1 MRYYPRLSPKT
12 INCLARFPLS
22 AKRAEFPTYRVFFMK
37 SPDRLLIV
45 DDVPDNLFL
54 VRTILE
60 EEGYEVITSSNGQDA
75 LKIIKSGELPDLVL
89 LDVMM
94 PVMDGYEVTKQ
105 IRAIIDLPFIPILL
119 ITAYDRANAVKG
131 LDLGADEFIRKPI
144 EADELLARVRS
155 LLRLKHSIA
164 ERDRIDR
171 QRQDFVSRLTHD
183 LRTPLVAADRMLGL
197 LQDGVLG
204 QISPEICE
212 ALTIMGRSNR
222 NLLEMVNKLLDVYR
236 YESGSKT
243 INLQPLDL
251 RELLAQVVQ
260 ELKPIAISKNL
271 ELIADLEA
279 IDQDQI
285 QIKGDRLEL
294 LRVFNNLIGNALKFT
309 DAGRVQVS
317 LKLDKSE
324 AIIAIADT
332 GAGISLEE
340 QPFLFQ
346 RFRQG
351 NHQKQGSGLGL
362 YLSHYI
368 IEAHHGRISVKSPN
382 LNSPPDSLGGS
393 TFFVHLPIISS

>member
-1 MRYYPRLSPKT
+1 
-12 INCLARFPLS
+12 
-22 AKRAEFPTYRVFFMK
+22 MK

-60 EEGYEVITSSNGQDA
+60 EEGYEIITLSNGQDA
-75 LKIIKSGELPDLVL
+75 LKIIETEPPDLIL

-94 PVMDGYEVTKQ
+94 PVMDGYEVTRRV
-105 IRAIIDLPFIPILL
+105 RAMKDLPFIPILL

-204 QISPEICE
+204 EISPEICE
-212 ALTIMGRSNR
+212 ALKIMGRSNS

-243 INLQPLDL
+243 INLQSLDL
-251 RELLAQVVQ
+251 KELLDQVVQ

-271 ELIADLEA
+271 ELIADLKD
-279 IDQDQI
+279 ICLV
-285 QIKGDRLEL
+285 KGDRLEL

-309 DAGRVQVS
+309 ESGSVHVS
-317 LKLDKSE
+317 LKPDQSE

-332 GAGISLEE
+332 GSGVPLEE

-346 RFRQG
+346 RFSQG

-368 IEAHHGRISVKSPN
+368 VNAHNGKIFVKSPN
-382 LNSPPDSLGGS
+382 LDSQKGS
-393 TFFVHLPIISS
+393 TFFVHLPIIKP

>member
-1 MRYYPRLSPKT
+1 
-12 INCLARFPLS
+12 
-22 AKRAEFPTYRVFFMK
+22 MK

-60 EEGYEVITSSNGQDA
+60 DEGYEIITSSNGHDA
-75 LKIIKSGELPDLVL
+75 LKIIESEPPDLVL

-94 PVMDGYEVTKQ
+94 PLMDGYEVTRR
-105 IRAIIDLPFIPILL
+105 IRAMKDLPFIPILL

-204 QISPEICE
+204 EISPEIRE
-212 ALTIMGRSNR
+212 ALTIMGRSNH

-251 RELLAQVVQ
+251 KELLNQVVQ

-271 ELIADLEA
+271 ELTADL
-279 IDQDQI
+279 DNMVTV
-285 QIKGDRLEL
+285 KGDRLEL

-309 DAGRVQVS
+309 ESGSVHVS
-317 LKLDKSE
+317 LKLEESE

-332 GAGISLEE
+332 GAGISSEE

-368 IEAHHGRISVKSPN
+368 INAHNGKILVKSPN
-382 LNSPPDSLGGS
+382 IDSQQGS
-393 TFFVHLPIISS
+393 TFFVHLPTITS

>member
-1 MRYYPRLSPKT
+1 
-12 INCLARFPLS
+12 
-22 AKRAEFPTYRVFFMK
+22 MK
-37 SPDRLLIV
+37 SLDRLLIV

-60 EEGYEVITSSNGQDA
+60 EEGYEIITSSNGHDA
-75 LKIIKSGELPDLVL
+75 LKIIESEPPDLVL

-94 PVMDGYEVTKQ
+94 PLMDGYEVTRR
-105 IRAIIDLPFIPILL
+105 IRAMKDLPFIPILL

-204 QISPEICE
+204 EISPEIRE
-212 ALTIMGRSNR
+212 ALTIMGRSNH

-251 RELLAQVVQ
+251 KELLDQVVQ

-271 ELIADLEA
+271 ELTADL
-279 IDQDQI
+279 DDMVTV
-285 QIKGDRLEL
+285 KGDRLEL

-309 DAGRVQVS
+309 ESGNVHVS
-317 LKLDKSE
+317 LKLEESE
-324 AIIAIADT
+324 VVIAIADT
-332 GAGISLEE
+332 GAGISSDE

-368 IEAHHGRISVKSPN
+368 INAHNGKILVKSPN
-382 LNSPPDSLGGS
+382 LDSQQGS
-393 TFFVHLPIISS
+393 TFFVHLPIITL

>member
-1 MRYYPRLSPKT
+1 
-12 INCLARFPLS
+12 
-22 AKRAEFPTYRVFFMK
+22 MK

-60 EEGYEVITSSNGQDA
+60 EEGYEIITLSNGQDA
-75 LKIIKSGELPDLVL
+75 LKIIETEPPDLIL

-94 PVMDGYEVTKQ
+94 PVMDGYEVTRRV
-105 IRAIIDLPFIPILL
+105 RAMKDLPFIPILL

-204 QISPEICE
+204 EVSPEICE
-212 ALTIMGRSNR
+212 ALKIMGRSNS

-243 INLQPLDL
+243 INLQSLDL
-251 RELLAQVVQ
+251 KELLDQVVQ

-271 ELIADLEA
+271 ELNADLED
-279 IDQDQI
+279 ICLV
-285 QIKGDRLEL
+285 KGDRLEL

-309 DAGRVQVS
+309 ESGSVHVS
-317 LKLDKSE
+317 LKSDRSE

-332 GAGISLEE
+332 GTGVPLEE

-346 RFRQG
+346 RFSQG

-368 IEAHHGRISVKSPN
+368 VNAHNCKILVKSPN
-382 LNSPPDSLGGS
+382 LDSRKGS
-393 TFFVHLPIISS
+393 TFFVHLPIIKP

>member
-1 MRYYPRLSPKT
+1 
-12 INCLARFPLS
+12 
-22 AKRAEFPTYRVFFMK
+22 MK

-60 EEGYEVITSSNGQDA
+60 EEGYEIITLSNGQDA
-75 LKIIKSGELPDLVL
+75 LKIIETEPPDLIL

-94 PVMDGYEVTKQ
+94 PVMDGYEVTRRV
-105 IRAIIDLPFIPILL
+105 RAMKDLPFIPILL

-204 QISPEICE
+204 EISPEICE
-212 ALTIMGRSNR
+212 ALKIMGRSNS

-243 INLQPLDL
+243 INLQSLDL
-251 RELLAQVVQ
+251 KELLDQVVQ

-271 ELIADLEA
+271 ELNADLED
-279 IDQDQI
+279 ICLV
-285 QIKGDRLEL
+285 KGDRLEL

-309 DAGRVQVS
+309 ESGSVHVS
-317 LKLDKSE
+317 LKLDRSE

-332 GAGISLEE
+332 GTGVPLEE

-346 RFRQG
+346 RFSQG

-368 IEAHHGRISVKSPN
+368 VNAHNGKILVKSPN
-382 LNSPPDSLGGS
+382 LDSRKGS
-393 TFFVHLPIISS
+393 TFFVHLPIIKP

>member
-1 MRYYPRLSPKT
+1 
-12 INCLARFPLS
+12 
-22 AKRAEFPTYRVFFMK
+22 MK

-60 EEGYEVITSSNGQDA
+60 EEGYEIIAASNGYEA
-75 LKIIKSGELPDLVL
+75 LKIIESDPIDLVL

-94 PVMDGYEVTKQ
+94 PLMDGYEVTRR
-105 IRAIIDLPFIPILL
+105 IRAIKDLPFIPILL

-204 QISPEICE
+204 EISPQIGE

-243 INLQPLDL
+243 INLQPLNVQ
-251 RELLAQVVQ
+251 ELLEQVVE

-271 ELIADLEA
+271 ALTADLEQTA
-279 IDQDQI
+279 TV
-285 QIKGDRLEL
+285 KGDRLEL

-309 DAGRVQVS
+309 EEGKVHVS
-317 LKLDKSE
+317 LKLAQNEAHQSE
-324 AIIAIADT
+324 AIIAITDT
-332 GAGISLEE
+332 GAGIPIDE

-368 IEAHHGRISVKSPN
+368 ISAHDGKILVKSPN
-382 LNSPPDSLGGS
+382 LDSQQGS
-393 TFFVHLPIISS
+393 TFFVHLPII

>member
-1 MRYYPRLSPKT
+1 
-12 INCLARFPLS
+12 
-22 AKRAEFPTYRVFFMK
+22 MK

-60 EEGYEVITSSNGQDA
+60 EEGYEIVTSSNGHDA
-75 LKIIKSGELPDLVL
+75 LKIVESEPPDLVL

-94 PVMDGYEVTKQ
+94 PKMDGYEVTRRM
-105 IRAIIDLPFIPILL
+105 RAMKDLPFIPILL

-204 QISPEICE
+204 EISPEICE
-212 ALTIMGRSNR
+212 ALKIMGRSNS

-243 INLQPLDL
+243 INLQKLDL
-251 RELLAQVVQ
+251 RELLDQVVQ

-271 ELIADLEA
+271 ELIANLED
-279 IDQDQI
+279 IGMV
-285 QIKGDRLEL
+285 KGDRLEL

-309 DAGRVQVS
+309 EFGHVHVS
-317 LKLDKSE
+317 LKQDQSE

-332 GAGISLEE
+332 GTGVPLEE

-346 RFRQG
+346 RFSQG

-368 IEAHHGRISVKSPN
+368 VNAHNGKILVKSPN
-382 LNSPPDSLGGS
+382 LDSQKGS
-393 TFFVHLPIISS
+393 TFFVHLPIITP

>member
-1 MRYYPRLSPKT
+1 
-12 INCLARFPLS
+12 
-22 AKRAEFPTYRVFFMK
+22 MK

-60 EEGYEVITSSNGQDA
+60 EEGYEIITASNGHEA
-75 LKIIKSGELPDLVL
+75 IKIIESEPIDLVL

-94 PVMDGYEVTKQ
+94 PLMDGYEVTRR
-105 IRAIIDLPFIPILL
+105 IRAMKDLPFIPILL

-204 QISPEICE
+204 EISPQIGE

-243 INLQPLDL
+243 INLQPLNL
-251 RELLAQVVQ
+251 QELLDQVVQ

-271 ELIADLEA
+271 ELVAELEQTA
-279 IDQDQI
+279 TV
-285 QIKGDRLEL
+285 KGDRLEL

-309 DAGRVQVS
+309 EVGKVHVS
-317 LKLDKSE
+317 LKLAHNETHQPE

-332 GAGISLEE
+332 GAGIPMDE

-368 IEAHHGRISVKSPN
+368 ISAHDGKILVKSPN
-382 LNSPPDSLGGS
+382 LDNQQGS
-393 TFFVHLPIISS
+393 TFFVHLPTI

>member
-1 MRYYPRLSPKT
+1 
-12 INCLARFPLS
+12 
-22 AKRAEFPTYRVFFMK
+22 MK

-60 EEGYEVITSSNGQDA
+60 EEGYEIIAASNGYEA
-75 LKIIKSGELPDLVL
+75 LKIIESDPIDLVL

-94 PVMDGYEVTKQ
+94 PLMDGYEVTRR
-105 IRAIIDLPFIPILL
+105 IRAIKDLPFIPILL

-171 QRQDFVSRLTHD
+171 HRQDFVSRLTHD

-204 QISPEICE
+204 EISPQIGE

-243 INLQPLDL
+243 INLQPLNVQ
-251 RELLAQVVQ
+251 ELLEQVVE

-271 ELIADLEA
+271 ALTADLEQTA
-279 IDQDQI
+279 TV
-285 QIKGDRLEL
+285 KGDRLEL

-309 DAGRVQVS
+309 EEGKVHVS
-317 LKLDKSE
+317 LKLAQNEAHQSE
-324 AIIAIADT
+324 AIIAITDT
-332 GAGISLEE
+332 GAGIPIDE

-368 IEAHHGRISVKSPN
+368 ISAHDGKILVKSPN
-382 LNSPPDSLGGS
+382 LDSQQGS
-393 TFFVHLPIISS
+393 TFFVHLPII

>member
-1 MRYYPRLSPKT
+1 
-12 INCLARFPLS
+12 
-22 AKRAEFPTYRVFFMK
+22 MK

-60 EEGYEVITSSNGQDA
+60 EEGYEIITLSNGQDA
-75 LKIIKSGELPDLVL
+75 LKIIETEPPDLIL

-94 PVMDGYEVTKQ
+94 PVMDGYEVTRRV
-105 IRAIIDLPFIPILL
+105 RAMKDLPFIPILL

-204 QISPEICE
+204 EISPEICE
-212 ALTIMGRSNR
+212 ALKIMGRSNS

-243 INLQPLDL
+243 INLQSLDL
-251 RELLAQVVQ
+251 KELLNQVVQ

-271 ELIADLEA
+271 ELIANLED
-279 IDQDQI
+279 IGMV
-285 QIKGDRLEL
+285 KGDRLEL

-309 DAGRVQVS
+309 ESGSVHVS
-317 LKLDKSE
+317 LKSDQSE

-332 GAGISLEE
+332 GTGVPLEE

-346 RFRQG
+346 RFSQG

-368 IEAHHGRISVKSPN
+368 VNAHEGKILVKSPN
-382 LNSPPDSLGGS
+382 QGSQKGS
-393 TFFVHLPIISS
+393 TFFVHLPIIKP

>member
-1 MRYYPRLSPKT
+1 
-12 INCLARFPLS
+12 
-22 AKRAEFPTYRVFFMK
+22 MK

-60 EEGYEVITSSNGQDA
+60 DEGYEIITSSNGHDA
-75 LKIIKSGELPDLVL
+75 LKIIESEPPDLVL

-94 PVMDGYEVTKQ
+94 PLMDGYEVTRR
-105 IRAIIDLPFIPILL
+105 IRAMKDLPFIPILL

-204 QISPEICE
+204 EISPEIRE
-212 ALTIMGRSNR
+212 ALTIMGRSNH

-251 RELLAQVVQ
+251 KELLNQVVQ

-271 ELIADLEA
+271 ELTADL
-279 IDQDQI
+279 DNMVTV
-285 QIKGDRLEL
+285 KGDRLEL

-309 DAGRVQVS
+309 ESGSVHVS
-317 LKLDKSE
+317 LKLEESE

-332 GAGISLEE
+332 GAGISSDE

-368 IEAHHGRISVKSPN
+368 INAHNGKILVKSPN
-382 LNSPPDSLGGS
+382 LDSQQGS
-393 TFFVHLPIISS
+393 TFFVHLPTITS

>member
-1 MRYYPRLSPKT
+1 
-12 INCLARFPLS
+12 
-22 AKRAEFPTYRVFFMK
+22 MK

-54 VRTILE
+54 VSTILE
-60 EEGYEVITSSNGQDA
+60 EEGYEIITSSNGREA
-75 LKIIKSGELPDLVL
+75 LKEIEAQPPDLIL

-94 PVMDGYEVTKQ
+94 PVMDGYEVTRRV
-105 IRAIIDLPFIPILL
+105 RAMKDLPFIPILL

-204 QISPEICE
+204 EISPQISE

-243 INLQPLDL
+243 INLQPLNL
-251 RELLAQVVQ
+251 KELLEQVVQ
-260 ELKPIAISKNL
+260 ELNPIAISKNL
-271 ELIADLEA
+271 ELTTDLSLVTDDCA
-279 IDQDQI
+279 

-309 DAGRVQVS
+309 EAGCIQVS
-317 LKLDKSE
+317 LKSDISE
-324 AIIAIADT
+324 VVIVIADT
-332 GAGISLEE
+332 GAGIPLEE
-340 QPFLFQ
+340 QPFLFH

-368 IEAHHGRISVKSPN
+368 INAHSGKILVQSPN
-382 LNSPPDSLGGS
+382 LDSLQGS
-393 TFFVHLPIISS
+393 TFFVHLPTIKP

>member
-1 MRYYPRLSPKT
+1 
-12 INCLARFPLS
+12 
-22 AKRAEFPTYRVFFMK
+22 MK

-60 EEGYEVITSSNGQDA
+60 EEGYEIITLSNGQDA
-75 LKIIKSGELPDLVL
+75 LKIIETEPPDLIL

-94 PVMDGYEVTKQ
+94 PVMDGYEVTRRV
-105 IRAIIDLPFIPILL
+105 RAMKDLPFIPILL

-204 QISPEICE
+204 EVSPEICE
-212 ALTIMGRSNR
+212 ALKIMGRSNS

-243 INLQPLDL
+243 INLQSLDL
-251 RELLAQVVQ
+251 KELLDQVVQ

-271 ELIADLEA
+271 ELNADLED
-279 IDQDQI
+279 ICLV
-285 QIKGDRLEL
+285 KGDRLEL

-309 DAGRVQVS
+309 ESGSVHVS
-317 LKLDKSE
+317 LKSDRSE

-332 GAGISLEE
+332 GTGVPLEE

-346 RFRQG
+346 RFSQG

-368 IEAHHGRISVKSPN
+368 VNAHNGKILVKSPN
-382 LNSPPDSLGGS
+382 LDSRKGS
-393 TFFVHLPIISS
+393 TFFVHLPIIKP

>member
-1 MRYYPRLSPKT
+1 
-12 INCLARFPLS
+12 
-22 AKRAEFPTYRVFFMK
+22 MK

-60 EEGYEVITSSNGQDA
+60 EEGYEIIAASNGYEA
-75 LKIIKSGELPDLVL
+75 LKIIESDPIDLVL

-94 PVMDGYEVTKQ
+94 PLMDGYEVTRR
-105 IRAIIDLPFIPILL
+105 IRAIKDLPFIPILL

-204 QISPEICE
+204 EISPQIGE

-243 INLQPLDL
+243 INLQPLNVQ
-251 RELLAQVVQ
+251 ELLEQVVE

-271 ELIADLEA
+271 ALTADLEQTA
-279 IDQDQI
+279 TV
-285 QIKGDRLEL
+285 KGDRLEL

-309 DAGRVQVS
+309 EDGKVHVS
-317 LKLDKSE
+317 LKLAQNEAHQSE
-324 AIIAIADT
+324 ALIAITDT
-332 GAGISLEE
+332 GAGIPIDE

-351 NHQKQGSGLGL
+351 SHQKQGSGLGL

-368 IEAHHGRISVKSPN
+368 ISAHDGKILVKSPN
-382 LNSPPDSLGGS
+382 LDSQQGS
-393 TFFVHLPIISS
+393 TFFVHLPII

>member
-1 MRYYPRLSPKT
+1 
-12 INCLARFPLS
+12 
-22 AKRAEFPTYRVFFMK
+22 
-37 SPDRLLIV
+37 
-45 DDVPDNLFL
+45 
-54 VRTILE
+54 
-60 EEGYEVITSSNGQDA
+60 
-75 LKIIKSGELPDLVL
+75 
-89 LDVMM
+89 
-94 PVMDGYEVTKQ
+94 MDGYEVTRR
-105 IRAIIDLPFIPILL
+105 IRAMKDLPFIPILL

-204 QISPEICE
+204 EISPEIRE
-212 ALTIMGRSNR
+212 ALTIMGRSNH

-251 RELLAQVVQ
+251 KELLNQVVQ

-271 ELIADLEA
+271 ELTADL
-279 IDQDQI
+279 DNMVTV
-285 QIKGDRLEL
+285 KGDRLEL

-309 DAGRVQVS
+309 ESGSVHVS
-317 LKLDKSE
+317 LKLEESE

-332 GAGISLEE
+332 GAGISSEE

-368 IEAHHGRISVKSPN
+368 INAHNGKILVKSPN
-382 LNSPPDSLGGS
+382 IDSQQGS
-393 TFFVHLPIISS
+393 TFFVHLPTITS

>member
-1 MRYYPRLSPKT
+1 
-12 INCLARFPLS
+12 
-22 AKRAEFPTYRVFFMK
+22 MK
-37 SPDRLLIV
+37 SPDRLLVV

-54 VRTILE
+54 IRTILE
-60 EEGYEVITSSNGQDA
+60 EERYEIITSSNGHGA
-75 LKIIKSGELPDLVL
+75 LKIIESEPIDLVL

-94 PVMDGYEVTKQ
+94 PVMDGYEVTRR
-105 IRAIIDLPFIPILL
+105 IRAMQDLPFIPILL

-204 QISPEICE
+204 EISPQICE

-251 RELLAQVVQ
+251 KELLDQVVQ

-271 ELIADLEA
+271 ELSADLDDTSGK
-279 IDQDQI
+279 ITQ
-285 QIKGDRLEL
+285 GDRLEL

-309 DAGRVQVS
+309 ESGSVHVS
-317 LKLDKSE
+317 LKLNESE
-324 AIIAIADT
+324 AVIAIADT
-332 GAGISLEE
+332 GAGVPLEE

-346 RFRQG
+346 RFSQG

-368 IEAHHGRISVKSPN
+368 INAHNGKIFVQSPN
-382 LNSPPDSLGGS
+382 LDSQEGS
-393 TFFVHLPIISS
+393 TFSVHLPIIKP

>member
-1 MRYYPRLSPKT
+1 
-12 INCLARFPLS
+12 
-22 AKRAEFPTYRVFFMK
+22 MK

-60 EEGYEVITSSNGQDA
+60 EEGYEIFTSSNGHDA
-75 LKIIKSGELPDLVL
+75 LKIVESEPPDLIL

-94 PVMDGYEVTKQ
+94 PKMDGYEVTRR
-105 IRAIIDLPFIPILL
+105 IRAMKNLPFIPILL

-204 QISPEICE
+204 EISPEIRE

-243 INLQPLDL
+243 INLQPLNL
-251 RELLAQVVQ
+251 RELLEQVVQ

-271 ELIADLEA
+271 ELSAELDDIHEV
-279 IDQDQI
+279 
-285 QIKGDRLEL
+285 KGDRLEL

-309 DAGRVQVS
+309 ESGNVHVS
-317 LKLDKSE
+317 LKQNKTE
-324 AIIAIADT
+324 TVIEIADT
-332 GAGISLEE
+332 GMGIPLDE

-346 RFRQG
+346 RFSQG
-351 NHQKQGSGLGL
+351 SHQKQGSGLGL

-368 IEAHHGRISVKSPN
+368 ISAHNGKISVKSSPN
-382 LNSPPDSLGGS
+382 PDSQQGS
-393 TFFVHLPIISS
+393 TFIVHLPNITL

>member
-1 MRYYPRLSPKT
+1 
-12 INCLARFPLS
+12 
-22 AKRAEFPTYRVFFMK
+22 MK

-60 EEGYEVITSSNGQDA
+60 EEGYEIITSSNGQDA
-75 LKIIKSGELPDLVL
+75 LKIVESEPIDLVL

-94 PVMDGYEVTKQ
+94 PRMDGYEVTRR
-105 IRAIIDLPFIPILL
+105 IRAMKDLPFIPILL

-204 QISPEICE
+204 EISPQIGE

-243 INLQPLDL
+243 INLQPLNL
-251 RELLAQVVQ
+251 QELLEQVVQ

-271 ELIADLEA
+271 ELNTN
-279 IDQDQI
+279 IDTDPDNNFNNNAQV
-285 QIKGDRLEL
+285 KGDRLEL

-309 DAGRVQVS
+309 ESGSVHVS
-317 LKLDKSE
+317 LKYNKSE
-324 AIIAIADT
+324 IIIAIADT
-332 GAGISLEE
+332 GMGIPLEE

-346 RFRQG
+346 RFSQG

-368 IEAHHGRISVKSPN
+368 ISAHNGKISVSSHN
-382 LNSPPDSLGGS
+382 LGSKQGS
-393 TFFVHLPIISS
+393 TFFVHLPIITS

>member
-1 MRYYPRLSPKT
+1 
-12 INCLARFPLS
+12 
-22 AKRAEFPTYRVFFMK
+22 
-37 SPDRLLIV
+37 
-45 DDVPDNLFL
+45 
-54 VRTILE
+54 
-60 EEGYEVITSSNGQDA
+60 
-75 LKIIKSGELPDLVL
+75 
-89 LDVMM
+89 
-94 PVMDGYEVTKQ
+94 
-105 IRAIIDLPFIPILL
+105 
-119 ITAYDRANAVKG
+119 
-131 LDLGADEFIRKPI
+131 
-144 EADELLARVRS
+144 

-204 QISPEICE
+204 EISPEICE
-212 ALTIMGRSNR
+212 ALKIMGRSNS

-243 INLQPLDL
+243 INLRSIDL
-251 RELLAQVVQ
+251 QELLDQVVQ

-271 ELIADLEA
+271 ELIANLED
-279 IDQDQI
+279 IGMV
-285 QIKGDRLEL
+285 KGDRLEL

-309 DAGRVQVS
+309 ESGSVHVS
-317 LKLDKSE
+317 LKSDQSE

-332 GAGISLEE
+332 GTGVPLEE

-346 RFRQG
+346 RFSQG

-368 IEAHHGRISVKSPN
+368 VNAHEGKILVKSPN
-382 LNSPPDSLGGS
+382 QGSQKGS
-393 TFFVHLPIISS
+393 TFFVHLPIIKP

>member
-1 MRYYPRLSPKT
+1 
-12 INCLARFPLS
+12 
-22 AKRAEFPTYRVFFMK
+22 MK

-60 EEGYEVITSSNGQDA
+60 EEGYEIITSSNGHDA
-75 LKIIKSGELPDLVL
+75 LKMIESEPPDLVL

-94 PVMDGYEVTKQ
+94 PLMDGYEVTRH
-105 IRAIIDLPFIPILL
+105 IRAMKDLPFIPILL

-197 LQDGVLG
+197 MQDGVLG
-204 QISPEICE
+204 EISPEIRE
-212 ALTIMGRSNR
+212 ALTIMGRSNH

-251 RELLAQVVQ
+251 KELLNQVVQ

-271 ELIADLEA
+271 ELTANLDDIATV
-279 IDQDQI
+279 
-285 QIKGDRLEL
+285 KGDRLEL

-309 DAGRVQVS
+309 ESGSVHVS
-317 LKLDKSE
+317 LKLEESE
-324 AIIAIADT
+324 ASIAIADT
-332 GAGISLEE
+332 GAGISPEE

-368 IEAHHGRISVKSPN
+368 INAHNGKILVKSPN
-382 LNSPPDSLGGS
+382 LDSQQGS
-393 TFFVHLPIISS
+393 TFFVHLPTIKS

>member
-1 MRYYPRLSPKT
+1 
-12 INCLARFPLS
+12 
-22 AKRAEFPTYRVFFMK
+22 MK

-60 EEGYEVITSSNGQDA
+60 DEGYEIITSSNGHDA
-75 LKIIKSGELPDLVL
+75 LKIIESEPPDLVL

-94 PVMDGYEVTKQ
+94 PLMDGYEVTRR
-105 IRAIIDLPFIPILL
+105 IRAMKDLPFIPILL

-204 QISPEICE
+204 EISPEIRE
-212 ALTIMGRSNR
+212 ALTIMGRSNH

-251 RELLAQVVQ
+251 KELLNQVVQ

-271 ELIADLEA
+271 ELTADLDDMVA
-279 IDQDQI
+279 V
-285 QIKGDRLEL
+285 KGDRLEL

-309 DAGRVQVS
+309 ESGSVHVS
-317 LKLDKSE
+317 LKLEESE

-332 GAGISLEE
+332 GAGISSEE

-368 IEAHHGRISVKSPN
+368 INAHNGKILVKSPN
-382 LNSPPDSLGGS
+382 IDSQQGS
-393 TFFVHLPIISS
+393 TFFVHLPTITS

>member
-1 MRYYPRLSPKT
+1 
-12 INCLARFPLS
+12 
-22 AKRAEFPTYRVFFMK
+22 MK

-60 EEGYEVITSSNGQDA
+60 EEGYEIITLSNGQDA
-75 LKIIKSGELPDLVL
+75 LKIIETEPPDLIL

-94 PVMDGYEVTKQ
+94 PVMDGYEVTRRV
-105 IRAIIDLPFIPILL
+105 RAMKDLPFIPILL

-204 QISPEICE
+204 EISPEICE
-212 ALTIMGRSNR
+212 ALKIMGRSNS

-243 INLQPLDL
+243 INLQSLDL
-251 RELLAQVVQ
+251 KELLDQVVQ

-271 ELIADLEA
+271 ELIADLED
-279 IDQDQI
+279 ICLV
-285 QIKGDRLEL
+285 KGDRLEL

-309 DAGRVQVS
+309 ESGSVHVS
-317 LKLDKSE
+317 LKSDRSE

-332 GAGISLEE
+332 GTGVPLEE

-346 RFRQG
+346 RFSQG

-368 IEAHHGRISVKSPN
+368 VNAHDGKILVKSPN
-382 LNSPPDSLGGS
+382 QGSQKGS
-393 TFFVHLPIISS
+393 TFFVHLPIIKP

>member
-1 MRYYPRLSPKT
+1 
-12 INCLARFPLS
+12 
-22 AKRAEFPTYRVFFMK
+22 MK

-60 EEGYEVITSSNGQDA
+60 EEGYEIVTSSNGQEA
-75 LKIIKSGELPDLVL
+75 LKIIETEPPDLVL

-94 PVMDGYEVTKQ
+94 PVMDGYEVTRRM
-105 IRAIIDLPFIPILL
+105 RAMKDLPFIPILL

-204 QISPEICE
+204 EISPQICE
-212 ALTIMGRSNR
+212 ALTIMGRSNS

-251 RELLAQVVQ
+251 KELLDQVVQ

-271 ELIADLEA
+271 ELIADLED
-279 IDQDQI
+279 ID
-285 QIKGDRLEL
+285 KVKVDRLEL

-309 DAGRVQVS
+309 ESGRVHVS
-317 LKLDKSE
+317 LTSDQSE

-332 GAGISLEE
+332 GAGVPLEE

-346 RFRQG
+346 RFSQG

-368 IEAHHGRISVKSPN
+368 VNAHNGKIFVKSPN
-382 LNSPPDSLGGS
+382 LDSQKGS
-393 TFFVHLPIISS
+393 TFSVHLPIITP

>member
-1 MRYYPRLSPKT
+1 
-12 INCLARFPLS
+12 
-22 AKRAEFPTYRVFFMK
+22 MK

-60 EEGYEVITSSNGQDA
+60 EEGYEIITSSNGQDA
-75 LKIIKSGELPDLVL
+75 LKIIESEPIDLIL

-94 PVMDGYEVTKQ
+94 PKMDGYEVTRR
-105 IRAIIDLPFIPILL
+105 IRAMADLPFIPILL

-204 QISPEICE
+204 EISPQIGE

-243 INLQPLDL
+243 INLQPLNL
-251 RELLAQVVQ
+251 RELLEQVVQ

-271 ELIADLEA
+271 ELIADLQGEE
-279 IDQDQI
+279 QV
-285 QIKGDRLEL
+285 KGDRLEL

-309 DAGRVQVS
+309 ESGSVHVS
-317 LKLDKSE
+317 LKHNQSE
-324 AIIAIADT
+324 LVIAIADT
-332 GAGISLEE
+332 GMGIPAEE

-346 RFRQG
+346 RFSQG

-368 IEAHHGRISVKSPN
+368 ISAHGGKISVSSQNQGSQQISPQGSQ
-382 LNSPPDSLGGS
+382 LGS
-393 TFFVHLPIISS
+393 TFFVHLPTITS

>member
-1 MRYYPRLSPKT
+1 
-12 INCLARFPLS
+12 
-22 AKRAEFPTYRVFFMK
+22 MK

-60 EEGYEVITSSNGQDA
+60 DEGYEIITSSNGHDA
-75 LKIIKSGELPDLVL
+75 LKIIESEPPDLVL

-94 PVMDGYEVTKQ
+94 PLMDGYEVTRR
-105 IRAIIDLPFIPILL
+105 IRAMKDLPFIPILL

-204 QISPEICE
+204 EISPEIRE
-212 ALTIMGRSNR
+212 ALTIMGRSNH

-251 RELLAQVVQ
+251 KELLNQVVQ

-271 ELIADLEA
+271 ELTADL
-279 IDQDQI
+279 DNMVTV
-285 QIKGDRLEL
+285 KGDRLEL

-309 DAGRVQVS
+309 ESGSVHVS
-317 LKLDKSE
+317 LKLEESE

-332 GAGISLEE
+332 GAGISSDE

-368 IEAHHGRISVKSPN
+368 INAHNGKILVKSPN
-382 LNSPPDSLGGS
+382 IDSQQGS
-393 TFFVHLPIISS
+393 TFFVHLPTITS

>member
-1 MRYYPRLSPKT
+1 
-12 INCLARFPLS
+12 
-22 AKRAEFPTYRVFFMK
+22 MK

-60 EEGYEVITSSNGQDA
+60 EEGYEIIAASNGYEA
-75 LKIIKSGELPDLVL
+75 LKIIESDPIDLVL

-94 PVMDGYEVTKQ
+94 PLMDGYEVTRR
-105 IRAIIDLPFIPILL
+105 IRAIKDLPFIPILL

-204 QISPEICE
+204 EISPQIGE

-243 INLQPLDL
+243 INLQPLNL
-251 RELLAQVVQ
+251 QELLEQVVE

-271 ELIADLEA
+271 ALTADLEQTA
-279 IDQDQI
+279 TV
-285 QIKGDRLEL
+285 KGDRLEL

-309 DAGRVQVS
+309 EDGKVHVS
-317 LKLDKSE
+317 LKLAQNEAHQSE
-324 AIIAIADT
+324 AIIAITDT
-332 GAGISLEE
+332 GAGIPIDE

-368 IEAHHGRISVKSPN
+368 ISAHDGKILVKSPN
-382 LNSPPDSLGGS
+382 LDSQQGS
-393 TFFVHLPIISS
+393 TFFVHLPII

>member
-1 MRYYPRLSPKT
+1 
-12 INCLARFPLS
+12 
-22 AKRAEFPTYRVFFMK
+22 MK

-60 EEGYEVITSSNGQDA
+60 EEGYEIITLSNGQDA
-75 LKIIKSGELPDLVL
+75 LKIIETEPPDLIL

-94 PVMDGYEVTKQ
+94 PVMDGYEVTRRV
-105 IRAIIDLPFIPILL
+105 RAMKDLPFIPILL

-131 LDLGADEFIRKPI
+131 LDLGEDEFIRKPI

-204 QISPEICE
+204 EVSPEICE
-212 ALTIMGRSNR
+212 ALKIMGRSNS

-243 INLQPLDL
+243 INLQSLDL
-251 RELLAQVVQ
+251 KELLDQVVQ

-271 ELIADLEA
+271 ELNADLED
-279 IDQDQI
+279 ICLV
-285 QIKGDRLEL
+285 KGDRLEL

-309 DAGRVQVS
+309 ESGSVHVS
-317 LKLDKSE
+317 LKSDRSE

-332 GAGISLEE
+332 GTGVPLEE

-346 RFRQG
+346 RFSQG

-368 IEAHHGRISVKSPN
+368 VNAHNGKILVKSPN
-382 LNSPPDSLGGS
+382 LDSRKGS
-393 TFFVHLPIISS
+393 TFFVHLPIIKP

>member
-1 MRYYPRLSPKT
+1 
-12 INCLARFPLS
+12 
-22 AKRAEFPTYRVFFMK
+22 MK

-60 EEGYEVITSSNGQDA
+60 DEGYEIITSSNGHDA
-75 LKIIKSGELPDLVL
+75 LKIIESEPPDLVL

-94 PVMDGYEVTKQ
+94 PLMDGYEVTRR
-105 IRAIIDLPFIPILL
+105 IRAMKDLPFIPILL

-204 QISPEICE
+204 EISPEIRE
-212 ALTIMGRSNR
+212 ALTIMGRSNH

-251 RELLAQVVQ
+251 KELLNQVVQ

-271 ELIADLEA
+271 ELTAELDDIATV
-279 IDQDQI
+279 
-285 QIKGDRLEL
+285 KGDRLEL

-309 DAGRVQVS
+309 ESGSVHVS
-317 LKLDKSE
+317 LKLEESE

-332 GAGISLEE
+332 GAGISSDE

-368 IEAHHGRISVKSPN
+368 INAHNGKILVKSPN
-382 LNSPPDSLGGS
+382 LDSKQGS
-393 TFFVHLPIISS
+393 TFFVHLPTITS

>member
-1 MRYYPRLSPKT
+1 
-12 INCLARFPLS
+12 
-22 AKRAEFPTYRVFFMK
+22 MK

-60 EEGYEVITSSNGQDA
+60 EEGYEIITLSNGQDA
-75 LKIIKSGELPDLVL
+75 LKIIETEPPDLIL

-94 PVMDGYEVTKQ
+94 PVMDGYEVTRRV
-105 IRAIIDLPFIPILL
+105 RAMKDLPFIPNLL

-204 QISPEICE
+204 EISPEICE
-212 ALTIMGRSNR
+212 ALKIMGRSNS

-243 INLQPLDL
+243 INLQSLDL
-251 RELLAQVVQ
+251 KELLNQVVQ

-271 ELIADLEA
+271 ELIANLED
-279 IDQDQI
+279 IGMV
-285 QIKGDRLEL
+285 KGDRLEL

-309 DAGRVQVS
+309 ESGSVHVS
-317 LKLDKSE
+317 LKSDQSE

-332 GAGISLEE
+332 GTGVPLEE

-346 RFRQG
+346 RFSQG

-368 IEAHHGRISVKSPN
+368 VNAHEGKILVKSPN
-382 LNSPPDSLGGS
+382 QGSQKGS
-393 TFFVHLPIISS
+393 TFFVHLPIIKP

>member
-1 MRYYPRLSPKT
+1 
-12 INCLARFPLS
+12 
-22 AKRAEFPTYRVFFMK
+22 MK
-37 SPDRLLIV
+37 SPDRLLVV

-54 VRTILE
+54 IRTILE
-60 EEGYEVITSSNGQDA
+60 EERYEIITSSNGHGA
-75 LKIIKSGELPDLVL
+75 LKIIESVPIDLVL

-94 PVMDGYEVTKQ
+94 PVMDGYEVTRR
-105 IRAIIDLPFIPILL
+105 IRAMQDLPFIPILL

-204 QISPEICE
+204 EISPQICE

-251 RELLAQVVQ
+251 KELLDQVVQ

-271 ELIADLEA
+271 ELSADLDDTSGK
-279 IDQDQI
+279 ITQ
-285 QIKGDRLEL
+285 GDRLEL

-309 DAGRVQVS
+309 ESGSVHVS
-317 LKLDKSE
+317 LKLNESE
-324 AIIAIADT
+324 AVIAIADT
-332 GAGISLEE
+332 GAGVPLEE

-346 RFRQG
+346 RFSQG

-368 IEAHHGRISVKSPN
+368 INAHNGKIFVQSPN
-382 LNSPPDSLGGS
+382 LDSQEGS
-393 TFFVHLPIISS
+393 TFSVHLPIIKP

>member
-1 MRYYPRLSPKT
+1 
-12 INCLARFPLS
+12 
-22 AKRAEFPTYRVFFMK
+22 MK

-60 EEGYEVITSSNGQDA
+60 EEGYEIITLSNGQDA
-75 LKIIKSGELPDLVL
+75 LKIIETEPPDLIL

-94 PVMDGYEVTKQ
+94 PVMDGYEVTRRV
-105 IRAIIDLPFIPILL
+105 RAMKDLPFIPILL

-204 QISPEICE
+204 EISPEICE
-212 ALTIMGRSNR
+212 ALKIMGRSNS

-243 INLQPLDL
+243 INLQSLDL
-251 RELLAQVVQ
+251 KELLDQVVQ

-271 ELIADLEA
+271 ELIANLED
-279 IDQDQI
+279 IGMV
-285 QIKGDRLEL
+285 KGDRLEL

-309 DAGRVQVS
+309 ESGSVHVS
-317 LKLDKSE
+317 LKSNQSE
-324 AIIAIADT
+324 AVIAIADT
-332 GAGISLEE
+332 GTGVPLEE

-346 RFRQG
+346 RFSQG

-368 IEAHHGRISVKSPN
+368 VNAHNGKILVKSPN
-382 LNSPPDSLGGS
+382 LDSRKGS
-393 TFFVHLPIISS
+393 TFFVHLPIIKP

>member
-1 MRYYPRLSPKT
+1 
-12 INCLARFPLS
+12 
-22 AKRAEFPTYRVFFMK
+22 MK

-60 EEGYEVITSSNGQDA
+60 EEGYEIITLSNGQDA
-75 LKIIKSGELPDLVL
+75 LKIIETEPPDLVL

-94 PVMDGYEVTKQ
+94 PVMDGYEVTRR
-105 IRAIIDLPFIPILL
+105 IRAMKDLPFIPILL

-204 QISPEICE
+204 EISPEICE
-212 ALTIMGRSNR
+212 ALKIMGRSNS

-243 INLQPLDL
+243 INLQSIDL
-251 RELLAQVVQ
+251 KELLDQVVQ

-271 ELIADLEA
+271 ELIADLED
-279 IDQDQI
+279 IGMV
-285 QIKGDRLEL
+285 KGDRLEL

-309 DAGRVQVS
+309 ESGSVHVS
-317 LKLDKSE
+317 LKSDQSE

-332 GAGISLEE
+332 GAGVPLEE

-346 RFRQG
+346 RFSQG

-368 IEAHHGRISVKSPN
+368 VNAHDGKILVKSPN
-382 LNSPPDSLGGS
+382 IDSQKGS
-393 TFFVHLPIISS
+393 TFFVHLPIIKP

>member
-1 MRYYPRLSPKT
+1 
-12 INCLARFPLS
+12 
-22 AKRAEFPTYRVFFMK
+22 MK

-60 EEGYEVITSSNGQDA
+60 EEGYEIITLSNGQDA
-75 LKIIKSGELPDLVL
+75 LKIIETEPPDLIL

-94 PVMDGYEVTKQ
+94 PVMDGYEVTRRV
-105 IRAIIDLPFIPILL
+105 RAMKDLPFIPILL

-204 QISPEICE
+204 EVSPEICE
-212 ALTIMGRSNR
+212 ALKIMGRSNS

-243 INLQPLDL
+243 INLQSLDL
-251 RELLAQVVQ
+251 KELLNQVVQ

-271 ELIADLEA
+271 ELIANLED
-279 IDQDQI
+279 IGMV
-285 QIKGDRLEL
+285 KGDRLEL

-309 DAGRVQVS
+309 ESGSVHVS
-317 LKLDKSE
+317 LKSDQSE

-332 GAGISLEE
+332 GTGVPLEE

-346 RFRQG
+346 RFSQG

-368 IEAHHGRISVKSPN
+368 VNAHEGKILVKSPN
-382 LNSPPDSLGGS
+382 QGSQKGS
-393 TFFVHLPIISS
+393 TFFVHLPIIKP

>member
-1 MRYYPRLSPKT
+1 
-12 INCLARFPLS
+12 
-22 AKRAEFPTYRVFFMK
+22 MK

-60 EEGYEVITSSNGQDA
+60 EEGYEIISASNGYEA
-75 LKIIKSGELPDLVL
+75 LKIVESEPIDLVL

-94 PVMDGYEVTKQ
+94 PLMDGYEVTRR
-105 IRAIIDLPFIPILL
+105 IRAMKELPFIPILL

-204 QISPEICE
+204 EISPQIGE

-243 INLQPLDL
+243 INLQPLNL
-251 RELLAQVVQ
+251 QELLEQVVQ

-271 ELIADLEA
+271 ELSAEL
-279 IDQDQI
+279 DQSATV
-285 QIKGDRLEL
+285 KGDRLEL

-309 DAGRVQVS
+309 EAGSVHVS
-317 LKLDKSE
+317 LNLAPSEANKSEANKSE

-332 GAGISLEE
+332 GAGIPTEE

-368 IEAHHGRISVKSPN
+368 ISAHDGKILVKSPN
-382 LNSPPDSLGGS
+382 LGSSHGS
-393 TFFVHLPIISS
+393 TFFVHLPII